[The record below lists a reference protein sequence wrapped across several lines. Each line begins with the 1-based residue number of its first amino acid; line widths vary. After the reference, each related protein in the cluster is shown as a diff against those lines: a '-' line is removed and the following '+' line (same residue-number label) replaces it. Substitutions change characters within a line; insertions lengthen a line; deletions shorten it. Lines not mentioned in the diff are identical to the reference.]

1 MKISKVFV
9 LLEMSLG
16 HPLTRSPI
24 GKFSSIDSKSGLDW
38 NRMEKTLSK
47 MNKIESVEIEAL
59 LEKIYFPELTQKR
72 NRSNVLVLYD

>member
-9 LLEMSLG
+9 LLHMSLG

-24 GKFSSIDSKSGLDW
+24 EKFSSIDSKSGLDW
-38 NRMEKTLSK
+38 NKMEKTLSK
-47 MNKIESVEIEAL
+47 MSKMELLEL